1 MLSPDDPSIAPSHH
15 ALVRRVEAAG
25 VKRWAQERLDALGGP
40 NLESLVY
47 LCKFCFFT
55 ALVTKSQIG
64 QILGADRGEVKALVK
79 SWYDDH
85 RAKGCGTC

>member
-1 MLSPDDPSIAPSHH
+1 MIPPNDPCIAPNFNQLHRKIT
-15 ALVRRVEAAG
+15 AQGVEAWLKELPPA
-25 VKRWAQERLDALGGP
+25 P

-47 LCKFCFFT
+47 LCKFAFFT
-55 ALVTKSQIG
+55 GLVTKSEIAG
-64 QILGADRGEVKALVK
+64 ILGLDRKERRDLVK

>member
-1 MLSPDDPSIAPSHH
+1 MLSPDDPSIAPSHQ
-15 ALVRRVEAAG
+15 ALVGRIEAAG
-25 VKRWAQERLDALGGP
+25 VMRWAREKLDALGGP
-40 NLESLVY
+40 SLESLVY

-55 ALVTKSQIG
+55 ALVTKAQIG
-64 QILGADRGEVKALVK
+64 QILGADRAEVKALVR

>member
-1 MLSPDDPSIAPSHH
+1 MIPSDDPGIEASYHL
-15 ALVRRVEAAG
+15 LVARVEAAG
-25 VKRWAQERLDALGGP
+25 VKGWAQARLDALGGP
-40 NLESLVY
+40 SLESLVY

-55 ALVTKSQIG
+55 ALLTKAQIG
-64 QILGADRGEVKALVK
+64 GVLGADRAEVKALVR

>member
-1 MLSPDDPSIAPSHH
+1 MIAPDDPSIETSYRRLV
-15 ALVRRVEAAG
+15 ALVEAAG

-40 NLESLVY
+40 SLESLVY
-47 LCKFCFFT
+47 LCKFGFFT
-55 ALVTKSQIG
+55 ALLTKAQIG
-64 QILGADRGEVKALVK
+64 QFLGADRGELKALVK